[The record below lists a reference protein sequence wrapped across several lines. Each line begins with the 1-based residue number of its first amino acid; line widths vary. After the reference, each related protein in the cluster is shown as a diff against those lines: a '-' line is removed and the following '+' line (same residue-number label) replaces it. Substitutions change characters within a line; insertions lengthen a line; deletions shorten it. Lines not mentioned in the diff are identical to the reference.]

1 MIHGGIP
8 PGYVRV
14 TAGRRVAITLER
26 NTADANALLAN
37 GSLHEAA
44 SRIPDA
50 RPLQGR
56 GVAFA
61 IALPISRECAVV
73 RHNQHGGILA
83 GLTGDLVLPPSRAP
97 DELRIAHRLADAGI
111 PTPEVLMYGLAPA
124 AVMFCRADVVTREVV
139 GGRDLASYMQP
150 SESESMRSESWAA
163 TCRLLHGLAAAG
175 ARHRDLN
182 VKNVLLAQSFD
193 TLTAYVLDVDRVT
206 FHLPGSAE
214 VRTGNLQRL
223 LRSARKWRDE
233 RGGVFDERDA
243 HA

>member
-1 MIHGGIP
+1 MIPGSIP

-14 TAGRRVAITLER
+14 TAGRRVAIALER
-26 NTADANALLAN
+26 NAADANALLAN

-44 SRIPDA
+44 SHIPA
-50 RPLQGR
+50 CRPLQGR

-73 RHNQHGGILA
+73 RHNQHGGFLA
-83 GLTGDLVLPPSRAP
+83 GLTRDLFVPPSRAP
-97 DELRIAHRLADAGI
+97 DELRIARRLAEAGI

-124 AVMFCRADVVTREVV
+124 AVVFCRADVVTREVV

-150 SESESMRSESWAA
+150 VEPESMRAESWAA
-163 TCRLLHGLAAAG
+163 TRRLLHGLAAAG
-175 ARHRDLN
+175 ARHWDLN
-182 VKNVLLAQSFD
+182 VKNVLLTQSGD

-206 FHLPGSAE
+206 FDLPGSAR

-233 RGGVFDERDA
+233 RGGVFDEREA
-243 HA
+243 NA